1 MAERFEIVEKALLK
15 MLEDKKYATLRDILV
30 TMNPNDVAGLFD
42 GLEEKQIPLL
52 FRLLPKEQAAETFV
66 EMEPE
71 AQELL
76 IRGFSDNELKEV
88 LDELYVDDAADIV
101 EEMPANVVKRILKQ
115 ADPEMRSSINQILR
129 YPEYSAGSIM
139 TTEYVSLRPH
149 MTVEEAILRIR
160 RQGVDKETIYTC
172 YVTAKDRTLIGLVTV
187 KDLLLAEDDE
197 MEIEEVMQKNMADLI
212 YVNTQTDQEEVAR
225 MFNKYNFLAMPVV
238 DGENRMVGIVT
249 FDDAM
254 DVMEEEATEDMEL
267 MSGMTP
273 SEKPYLRSTSFEL
286 FKNRIPWL
294 MLMMVSA
301 TFTGLIMTAFE
312 DALAAQIAL
321 SAFIPMLMGTG
332 GNSGSQSSVT
342 VIRGLSLGELEF
354 TDIGEILVKEIFT
367 ALLCGISLAAVCF
380 AKIWLVD
387 RMLMGNTNITLMV
400 DLVVCLALAVTVV
413 LAKVV
418 GCLLPMAA
426 KAVKLDPAVMAS
438 PFITTI
444 VDALSLLVYFL
455 FARMLLNI

>member
-15 MLEDKKYATLRDILV
+15 LLEEKKYATLRDILA
-30 TMNPNDVAGLFD
+30 TMNPMDVAGLFD
-42 GLEEKQIPLL
+42 GLDEKQIPLM

-71 AQELL
+71 AKELL

-101 EEMPANVVKRILKQ
+101 EEMPANVVQRILKH

-129 YPEYSAGSIM
+129 YPEDSAGSIM

-172 YVTAKDRTLIGLVTV
+172 YVTEKDRTLIGLVTV

-197 MEIEEVMQKNMADLI
+197 TKIEDIMVTNLI
-212 YVNTQTDQEEVAR
+212 SVTTQTDQEEVAATLS
-225 MFNKYNFLAMPVV
+225 KYNFIALPVV

-254 DVMEEEATEDMEL
+254 DVMEEEATEDMEI
-267 MSGMTP
+267 MAAMTP
-273 SEKPYLRSTSFEL
+273 SEKSYLKSSPLEL
-286 FKNRIPWL
+286 YKHRIPWL
-294 MLMMVSA
+294 MLLMVSA
-301 TFTGLIMTAFE
+301 TFTGMIISSFE
-312 DALAAQIAL
+312 SALTKLAAL
-321 SAFIPMLMGTG
+321 TAFIPMLMDTG
-332 GNSGSQSSVT
+332 GNCGSQSSVT
-342 VIRGLSLGELEF
+342 VIRALSLDELEF
-354 TDIGEILVKEIFT
+354 SDALTVLWKEIRT
-367 ALLCGISLAAVCF
+367 AVLCGITLAAVCF
-380 AKIWLVD
+380 LKVLLVD
-387 RMLMGNTNITLMV
+387 RLLMGNASISLSV
-400 DLVVCLALAVTVV
+400 DLVICLALGVTVIMAKMV
-413 LAKVV
+413 GCTLPLLAK
-418 GCLLPMAA
+418 
-426 KAVKLDPAVMAS
+426 KLGFDPAVMAS

-455 FARMLLNI
+455 FAKTILGL

>member
-1 MAERFEIVEKALLK
+1 MAERFEIVEKAILR
-15 MLEDKKYATLRDILV
+15 MLEDKKYATLRDILS
-30 TMNPNDVAGLFD
+30 TMNPSDVAGLFMD
-42 GLEEKQIPLL
+42 LEEKQIPVMC
-52 FRLLPKEQAAETFV
+52 RLLPTELAAETFV
-66 EMEPE
+66 EMEPDD
-71 AQELL
+71 QELL

-88 LDELYVDDAADIV
+88 LDELYVDDAADLV
-101 EEMPANVVKRILKQ
+101 EEMPANVVKRILK
-115 ADPEMRSSINQILR
+115 AVDPEMRSSINQILR

-172 YVTAKDRTLIGLVTV
+172 YVLDKDRTLIGLVTV
-187 KDLLLAEDDE
+187 KDLLLAADDE
-197 MEIEEVMQKNMADLI
+197 MEINEIMHTNLI
-212 YVNTQTDQEEVAR
+212 FVNTQTDQEEVAR
-225 MFNKYNFLAMPVV
+225 MFSKYNFLALPVV
-238 DGENRMVGIVT
+238 DTEGRMVGICT

-273 SEKPYLRSTSFEL
+273 SEKPYLKSSPFEL

-342 VIRGLSLGELEF
+342 VIRGLSLGEVEF
-354 TDIGEILVKEIFT
+354 GDIGQVLWKEIRT
-367 ALLCGISLAAVCF
+367 ALMCGIALALVCF

-387 RMLMGNTNITLMV
+387 KLLFGNDNITLMV
-400 DLVVCLALAVTVV
+400 DLVVCLALAVTVMI
-413 LAKVV
+413 AKLV

-426 KAVKLDPAVMAS
+426 KAMKLDPAVMAS
-438 PFITTI
+438 PFISTI

-455 FARMLLNI
+455 FAKMLLGV

>member
-1 MAERFEIVEKALLK
+1 MAERFEIVGKALLT
-15 MLEDKKYATLRDILV
+15 MLEDKKYPTLRDILV
-30 TMNPNDVAGLFD
+30 TMNSSDIAGLFED
-42 GLEEKQIPLL
+42 LEEKQIPLM
-52 FRLLPKEQAAETFV
+52 FRLLPKELAAETFV

-76 IRGFSDNELKEV
+76 IRSFSDNELKEV

-101 EEMPANVVKRILKQ
+101 EEMPANVVKRILKA
-115 ADPEMRSSINQILR
+115 ADPEMRHSINQILR
-129 YPEYSAGSIM
+129 YPENSAGSIM
-139 TTEYVSLRPH
+139 TTEYVSLRPQ

-160 RQGVDKETIYTC
+160 RQGIDKETIYTC

-197 MEIEEVMQKNMADLI
+197 MEIEEVMQSNMADLI
-212 YVNTQTDQEEVAR
+212 YVSTQTDQEEVAM
-225 MFNKYNFLAMPVV
+225 MFSKYNFLALPVV
-238 DGENRMVGIVT
+238 DGEGRMVGIVT

-273 SEKPYLRSTSFEL
+273 SEKPYLRSSAFDL

-342 VIRGLSLGELEF
+342 VIRGLSLGELDFSDIF
-354 TDIGEILVKEIFT
+354 TILWKEIRT
-367 ALLCGISLAAVCF
+367 ALMCGVALAAVCF
-380 AKIWLVD
+380 AKIWLID
-387 RMLMGNTNITLMV
+387 HLMLGNENITLMV
-400 DLVVCLALAVTVV
+400 DLVVCLALCVTVV
-413 LAKVV
+413 LAKMV
-418 GCLLPMAA
+418 GCMLPIAA

-438 PFITTI
+438 PFISTI
-444 VDALSLLVYFL
+444 VDALSLLVYFM
-455 FARMLLNI
+455 FAKMLLKI